1 MLQVIWPTVFWVFYL
16 DFLFQSIRAGVTVAC
31 YSVWVCSGATVSNP
45 GFFDCVV
52 CDLSTDPALVILTLK
67 RKSEILI
74 QMERT
79 SVCVLAQQNQLHIHM
94 CAREKICWGGEA
106 NSKKEALGMFMRDFF
121 FQ

>member
-16 DFLFQSIRAGVTVAC
+16 DFLFQSRRAGVTVAC

-67 RKSEILI
+67 RKSEILTTNG
-74 QMERT
+74 EDKC
-79 SVCVLAQQNQLHIHM
+79 VCVGPTKPMAYTYVCKGKDML
-94 CAREKICWGGEA
+94 GG
-106 NSKKEALGMFMRDFF
+106 G
-121 FQ
+121 